1 MAKRTQPTNPAALA
15 AERLRRLEEAADAAR
30 ADDAHPDRWG
40 VAADQLA
47 LERHADVAATRDAR
61 GRIAHAH
68 RADVFERMH
77 ERGSLSPAQL
87 VAVRRLERDM
97 GVRQG
102 AYWAPVDLLRV
113 DKSTR
118 PEGATERMLEAGARV
133 EAVLAASGARSALL
147 LRALLEP
154 TVYRGESA
162 LWREAVRLHTGED
175 NLVAQAAVV
184 RAACDNLQLAYQD
197 LDRAGRAG

>member
-15 AERLRRLEEAADAAR
+15 ALRLRRLEQAADAAR

-61 GRIAHAH
+61 GRVAHAH
-68 RADVFERMH
+68 RADVFERLH
-77 ERGSLSPAQL
+77 ERGSLSDAQL
-87 VAVRRLERDM
+87 AAVRRLERDM

-102 AYWAPVDLLRV
+102 SYGAPVNLLKV
-113 DKSTR
+113 DSQGR
-118 PEGATERMLEAGARV
+118 PGGATERMLEAGERV
-133 EAVLAASGARSALL
+133 EAALAASGPRSALL
-147 LRALLEP
+147 LRALLDAA
-154 TVYRGESA
+154 VLKGEA
-162 LWREAVRLHTGED
+162 AAWREAVRRETGEE
-175 NLVAQAAVV
+175 NPHGQAAAV

-197 LDRAGRAG
+197 LDRARRP